1 MFTEAMLRKH
11 PALVHAFTGIPAEA
25 FWGMLE
31 KMGAQLPDYEEG
43 RHIRDGRGRAVGAG
57 RKFDQTL
64 AQRTVAVLSYLRLYV
79 PQLVI
84 ALMFGL
90 TQCDISRDLRR
101 LLPLIIAVLP
111 CPETWGIV
119 KEAEGPD
126 NLATLLYEQRS
137 GVAGGRVLVDATE
150 QQVLRPGKGNET
162 RKRCCSGKKRT
173 FTLKTQMVADGE
185 HHILAISV
193 SVPGAMHDKKLSDE
207 AQTVERLPDG
217 CEADADKAYQGMADQ
232 VSLITICNPETG
244 IGQQM
249 PRLTVCTPFKK
260 RKGKELTGQQKEF
273 NSQLSAIRVRIG
285 HCIGWVKN
293 WAIIAARFR
302 CSHLIYTSVMQ
313 TVCGLV
319 NEQTRRWHA
328 ARLANCA

>member
-1 MFTEAMLRKH
+1 MFTESMLRKH
-11 PALVHAFTGIPAEA
+11 PVLVRAFTGIPAKE
-25 FWGMLE
+25 FWEMLG
-31 KMGAQLPDYEEG
+31 KMEAQLPDYEKG
-43 RHIRDGRGRAVGAG
+43 RHTRDSRERAIGAG

-101 LLPLIIAVLP
+101 LLPLIISVLP
-111 CPETWGIV
+111 CPEVWDIAKV
-119 KEAEGPD
+119 AQDPD
-126 NLATLLYEQRS
+126 NLVSLSFEQL
-137 GVAGGRVLVDATE
+137 ADGRALVDATE
-150 QQVLRPGKGNET
+150 QRVLRPSKDNET
-162 RKRCCSGKKRT
+162 RKRYCSGKKKT
-173 FTLKTQMVADGE
+173 FTLKTQIVADGE
-185 HHILAISV
+185 HHILAISA

-207 AQTVERLPDG
+207 VQTLKRLPDG
-217 CEADADKAYQGMADQ
+217 CEADADKGYQGMAEQ
-232 VSLITICNPETG
+232 VSLITVCNPETG
-244 IGQQM
+244 IEQI

-260 RKGKELTGQQKEF
+260 MKGKELTEQQEEF
-273 NSQLSAIRVRIG
+273 NSQLSAIRVRVE

-293 WAIIAARFR
+293 WAVIATRFR
-302 CSHLIYTSVMQ
+302 CSHLIYTSIIQ

-319 NEQTRRWHA
+319 NEQTQRWQL

>member
-1 MFTEAMLRKH
+1 MFTESMLRKH
-11 PALVHAFTGIPAEA
+11 PALVRAFTGIPAEE
-25 FWGMLE
+25 FWGMLG
-31 KMGAQLPDYEEG
+31 KMEAQLPDYEKG
-43 RHIRDGRGRAVGAG
+43 RHVRDGRERAVGAG

-111 CPETWGIV
+111 CPEVWDITKV
-119 KEAEGPD
+119 AQHQD
-126 NLATLLYEQRS
+126 NLTTLSYEQL
-137 GVAGGRVLVDATE
+137 ADGRALVDATE
-150 QQVLRPGKGNET
+150 QRVFRPGKDNET
-162 RKRCCSGKKRT
+162 RKRYCSGKKKA
-173 FTLKTQMVADGE
+173 FTLKTQMVADGG
-185 HHILAISV
+185 HHILAISA

-207 AQTVERLPDG
+207 VQTVERLPDG
-217 CEADADKAYQGMADQ
+217 CEADADKGYQGMAEQ
-232 VSLITICNPETG
+232 VGLITVCNPETG
-244 IGQQM
+244 IGQQV

-260 RKGKELTGQQKEF
+260 MKGKELTEQQEKF
-273 NSQLSAIRVRIG
+273 NSQLSAIRVRVE

-293 WAIIAARFR
+293 WAIIATRFR
-302 CSHLIYTSVMQ
+302 CSHLIYTSVIQ

-319 NEQTRRWHA
+319 NEQTQRWQT

>member
-1 MFTEAMLRKH
+1 MFTESMLRKH
-11 PALVHAFTGIPAEA
+11 SALVCAFTGIPAEE
-25 FWGMLE
+25 FWDMLK
-31 KMGAQLPDYEEG
+31 KMEAQLPDYEKG
-43 RHIRDGRGRAVGAG
+43 RHTRDGRERAVGAG

-111 CPETWGIV
+111 CPEVWGIAKV
-119 KEAEGPD
+119 AQDQD
-126 NLATLLYEQRS
+126 NLVTLSYGQL
-137 GVAGGRVLVDATE
+137 ADGRVLVDATE
-150 QQVLRPGKGNET
+150 QRVLRPGKDNEA
-162 RKRCCSGKKRT
+162 RKRFCSGKKKA
-173 FTLKTQMVADGE
+173 FTLKTQMVTDGE

-193 SVPGAMHDKKLSDE
+193 TVPGAMHDKKLSDGV
-207 AQTVERLPDG
+207 QTVERLPDG
-217 CEADADKAYQGMADQ
+217 CEADADKAYQGMASQ
-232 VSLITICNPETG
+232 VSPVTIYNPETG
-244 IGQQM
+244 IGQEV

-260 RKGKELTGQQKEF
+260 VKGKKLTGQQKES
-273 NSQLSAIRVRIG
+273 NSQLSAVRVRVE

-293 WAIIAARFR
+293 WAIIATRFR
-302 CSHLIYTSVMQ
+302 CSHFIYTSVMQ

-319 NEQTRRWHA
+319 NEQTLRWQT
-328 ARLANCA
+328 ARFANCA